1 MAYTHGLYHSQI
13 GCPEKLPRLGKY
25 EATDN
30 SAHQRLIPLDGWI
43 KLTL

>member
-1 MAYTHGLYHSQI
+1 MAYTHGLRHSQI
-13 GCPEKLPRLGKY
+13 ECLEKLPRLGKY

-30 SAHQRLIPLDGWI
+30 HARQRLIPLDGWI